1 MKNSKR
7 FLALF
12 IILLVSASCE
22 NVLDQQ
28 AVDSFNEESVF
39 QDLELVEAY
48 LGNCYDMM
56 DGSTGKSPTDP
67 ALSLNKD
74 LLSSATDEMLNLH
87 RPNNAVNLKGTLSP
101 DNFGN
106 FGNTHYQY
114 LRWGPLYTNIKNV
127 NVLLANIDNV
137 PVSTDAERAKLE
149 RMRSEAYFI
158 RAYVYTYL
166 TRVFGGL
173 VLVDKPFELNDDF
186 LVYERSSLDETLA
199 FILAD
204 LDKAIEGLPE
214 KGNIEQGRAT
224 KGAAAALKSKLLS
237 WSAGELVNGG
247 YESSNPLVSF
257 QHGSREERLRNAKN
271 MAKEIMEGMYGHY
284 ALTGVTNDPPA
295 NMTEEQVMAY
305 AENFAGI
312 FLQKDAWND
321 EVMFGIQLRN
331 AEGNQKDMNKSWGP
345 NGYHNFGQNEPTES
359 VVRLF
364 EMKDGTPFV
373 WSKYDPGNE
382 NVRDFTADELAAD
395 PERNPYVGREPRFY
409 ASILFDGARWQLRPS
424 DLIALDPEGRIQVAT
439 KISADGGTT
448 PGMDSRQAVT
458 EGWNGT
464 KTGYYV
470 RKYLDPEL
478 EGQYFNNDNAWI
490 EFRYAEVI
498 LDFAEACI
506 ELGDIQEGLDA
517 LNMIR
522 NRAGLPDR
530 VTTDQAQAREWY
542 RKERQLEF
550 FGEGDRW
557 YTMRK
562 WMIAPDVVRN
572 VHQMLITHYDNG
584 RSRWEY
590 DTGTVVDRREWKD
603 FCYWLPIPRGEINKA
618 PQIQQNPGYN

>member
-1 MKNSKR
+1 
-7 FLALF
+7 
-12 IILLVSASCE
+12 
-22 NVLDQQ
+22 
-28 AVDSFNEESVF
+28 
-39 QDLELVEAY
+39 
-48 LGNCYDMM
+48 
-56 DGSTGKSPTDP
+56 
-67 ALSLNKD
+67 
-74 LLSSATDEMLNLH
+74 
-87 RPNNAVNLKGTLSP
+87 
-101 DNFGN
+101 
-106 FGNTHYQY
+106 
-114 LRWGPLYTNIKNV
+114 
-127 NVLLANIDNV
+127 
-137 PVSTDAERAKLE
+137 
-149 RMRSEAYFI
+149 
-158 RAYVYTYL
+158 
-166 TRVFGGL
+166 
-173 VLVDKPFELNDDF
+173 
-186 LVYERSSLDETLA
+186 
-199 FILAD
+199 
-204 LDKAIEGLPE
+204 
-214 KGNIEQGRAT
+214 
-224 KGAAAALKSKLLS
+224 
-237 WSAGELVNGG
+237 
-247 YESSNPLVSF
+247 
-257 QHGSREERLRNAKN
+257 
-271 MAKEIMEGMYGHY
+271 
-284 ALTGVTNDPPA
+284 
-295 NMTEEQVMAY
+295 
-305 AENFAGI
+305 
-312 FLQKDAWND
+312 
-321 EVMFGIQLRN
+321 RN

-345 NGYHNFGQNEPTES
+345 NGYYNFGQNEPTES

-448 PGMDSRQAVT
+448 PGIDSRQAVT